1 MKKPYSSR
9 NRPSKISVVD
19 HSSLM
24 KRVFSMP
31 LRALQGFTDSV
42 FALANVPLVCPNSRY
57 IIRRAN

>member
-1 MKKPYSSR
+1 
-9 NRPSKISVVD
+9 
-19 HSSLM
+19 